1 MMFNAFA
8 RLIFLSVLCLAAT
21 SLPAS
26 GEEWSTK
33 VPEGTFRVATFNCS
47 LNRDS
52 DGQLIRD
59 LSNDQN
65 QQARKVA
72 RVLRIVRPE
81 IVLLNEFDY
90 DADQTAL
97 RSFQKNYLEAE
108 ADWCPEAPLKFADAW
123 SAPVN
128 TGVPSGRDLD
138 HDGKTNGPGDA
149 IGFGRYPGQYGMAV
163 LSAFPVDR
171 SGIRTFQK
179 LLWKDMPGAMLP
191 PTAEAATAK
200 PNIIGGWYSEED
212 LSVLCLS
219 SKSHWDVPIDIHG
232 LKLHVLTSHPTPPA
246 FDGPEDRN
254 GRRNHDE
261 IRLWSEYLSGK
272 ASDWLRDDSGKPAA
286 LDPQA
291 SFIILGDQNSDPAD
305 GGSVTGTIQ
314 QLLEHPRV
322 NSAVIPTSPGAVEA
336 SANQKQV
343 NMQHRGVAAHDTAD
357 FNDRS
362 VGNLRVDY
370 VLPSKDLIAR
380 SAFVY
385 WPEVKADP
393 QMLVDCSDHRLVW
406 IDLQLP
412 GITKK

>member
-1 MMFNAFA
+1 MMLNAFA
-8 RLIFLSVLCLAAT
+8 RPVVLSVLCLATT
-21 SLPAS
+21 SIPAS
-26 GEEWSTK
+26 GDEWSTK

-72 RVLRIVRPE
+72 RILRIVRPD

-138 HDGKTNGPGDA
+138 HDGKTDGPGDA

-179 LLWKDMPGAMLP
+179 LLWRDMPGAMLP
-191 PTAEAATAK
+191 PTAEAATAR

-219 SKSHWDVPIDIHG
+219 SKSHWDVPIDVNG
-232 LKLHVLTSHPTPPA
+232 VKLHVLTSHPTPPA

-272 ASDWLRDDSGKPAA
+272 AGDWLRDDSGKPAA

-291 SFIILGDQNSDPAD
+291 SFIILGDQNADPVD
-305 GGSVTGTIQ
+305 GGSVTGAIQ

-322 NSAVIPTSPGAVEA
+322 NSTMIPTSPGAVEA

-343 NMQHRGVAAHDTAD
+343 NMQHRGVAAHDTSD

-393 QMLVDCSDHRLVW
+393 QKLVECSDHRLVW

-412 GITKK
+412 GNTEK